1 MKAQA
6 FELIKVSDHGSGE
19 TDLLEGAEFTIKLKA
34 DVNKAGSWDKAPIA
48 KNAEGK
54 TVAIMK
60 TDQKGYALSD
70 ELPYGEYIV
79 RETKVPDEH
88 YRIDD
93 FTVII
98 KEDKREPQTWRI
110 FNDKKSML

>member
-1 MKAQA
+1 
-6 FELIKVSDHGSGE
+6 
-19 TDLLEGAEFTIKLKA
+19 
-34 DVNKAGSWDKAPIA
+34 
-48 KNAEGK
+48 
-54 TVAIMK
+54 MK

-98 KEDKREPQTWRI
+98 KEDKREPQTWRN
-110 FNDKKSML
+110 FQ